1 MFGTLFN
8 LLKTTS
14 HTLSTNISNIWFLLH
29 SYTFLFK
36 LRNIITVYIS
46 IYDYLQPKYY
56 NILSKK
62 KNFFNIYTFSFKLII
77 VILLLV

>member
-1 MFGTLFN
+1 MFNTLFN
-8 LLKTTS
+8 LLKTTNHS
-14 HTLSTNISNIWFLLH
+14 ITTNISNIWFLMH
-29 SYTFLFK
+29 SYSFLFK

-62 KNFFNIYTFSFKLII
+62 KNFFSLYLVLFKLIVLCFVLI
-77 VILLLV
+77 